1 VLRRRTSTADCTLA
15 GSIDWALP
23 LAICNLSSGIY
34 LQSNRR
40 ADHLEGTALP
50 RMHASWPLDPASHT
64 PAAAAAVAQ

>member
-1 VLRRRTSTADCTLA
+1 MLRRRTSTADCTLA

-23 LAICNLSSGIY
+23 LVICNLSSGIY

-50 RMHASWPLDPASHT
+50 RMHAS
-64 PAAAAAVAQ
+64 